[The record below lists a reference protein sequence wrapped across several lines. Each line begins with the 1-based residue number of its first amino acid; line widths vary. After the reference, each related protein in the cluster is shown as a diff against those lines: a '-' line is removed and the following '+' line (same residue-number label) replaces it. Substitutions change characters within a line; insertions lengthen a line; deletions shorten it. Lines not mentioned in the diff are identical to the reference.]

1 MGMQEKEHR
10 NATWAAKCSQFKQIE
25 GVHYNGSST
34 HKPVSNACT
43 IQIVLMLM
51 LMVDWHGRIV
61 DIKGAFLDGEFK
73 DSNMF
78 I

>member
-1 MGMQEKEHR
+1 
-10 NATWAAKCSQFKQIE
+10 
-25 GVHYNGSST
+25 
-34 HKPVSNACT
+34 
-43 IQIVLMLM
+43 MLM